1 MDTNRELLK
10 SYSRELIRIWTAI
23 VLLVAALPATAGF
36 AQTYSTNFEGEEN
49 PLSEN
54 GKWVNNS
61 LDWCKVRKGGGIA
74 YGTQTGVK
82 TGPARFDDS
91 FAHLAGFPP
100 NQEAWGEVRVTK
112 PDPTCNQEV
121 EILLRWTSSE
131 HSTTGYECFGKCAI
145 GKGSWLQIVRW
156 DGPLGKYTTLV
167 DKRGPDVGL
176 KDGDIL
182 KASIVGNVIT
192 LYVNGVERAQASD
205 DTFKTGNPGIGI
217 YLECSRGHGVGT
229 NAEYGLK
236 NFTAR
241 AIGPSNTTKPKPET
255 TPPVKP

>member
-1 MDTNRELLK
+1 VDTNRELLN
-10 SYSRELIRIWTAI
+10 SCTIRLIRTWTAI
-23 VLLVAALPATAGF
+23 ILLAAVLPVNAGF

-61 LDWCKVRKGGGIA
+61 LDWTKIRKGGGIA
-74 YGTQTGVK
+74 YGTQSGTK
-82 TGPARFDDS
+82 KGPARFDDS
-91 FAHLAGFPP
+91 FAHLTGFPP
-100 NQEAWGEVRVTK
+100 DQEAWGEVRVTK
-112 PDPTCNQEV
+112 PDPNCNQEV

-131 HSTTGYECFGKCAI
+131 HSTTGYECFGKCVV
-145 GKGSWLQIVRW
+145 GNRSWLQIVRW

-182 KASIVGNVIT
+182 KASVVGNVIT
-192 LYVNGVERAQASD
+192 LYVNGVERARATD

-217 YLECSRGHGVGT
+217 YLECPRGRGVGT
-229 NAEYGLK
+229 NADYGFK

-241 AIGPSNTTKPKPET
+241 AIGPSDMTKAKPET
-255 TPPVKP
+255 TPVKP